1 MPANNGAITNPVYQP
16 AMRVITNITQGKP
29 CIITTSFANDYLST
43 DVVTLYI
50 PRAFGMNEL
59 NEMTGQITIIDT
71 TNFYFP
77 ADTTLLGP
85 FTDPNNGQFA
95 QVVPSAENVN
105 TVYGA
110 VVNTLP
116 SLIRPYT

>member
-1 MPANNGAITNPVYQP
+1 MPANNGAIPNPVYQP
-16 AMRVITNITQGKP
+16 AMRVITNITQANP
-29 CIITTSFANDYLST
+29 CVITTSFAHDYLST
-43 DVVTLYI
+43 DIVTLYI
-50 PRAFGMNEL
+50 SRAFGMHEL
-59 NEMTGQITIIDT
+59 NEAIGQITIIDT
-71 TNFYFP
+71 TSFYFP
-77 ADTTLLGP
+77 ADTTILGP

-110 VVNTLP
+110 SVNTLP